1 MLLNGH
7 SSLFLWTH
15 FRALQSNAR
24 LGFISLIDCIV
35 QVKGFF
41 RSSTALSEFFFRF
54 LYFIFL
60 PGALKL
66 KARPAQLSQAVAV
79 KCHSR
84 QFASSSLRLAIHKP
98 IATIATS
105 ELDSALNAKSILL
118 SHKEWRNNLCLIDVF
133 TYCNHRYK
141 RDRGRSMGVM
151 EGNCGHDDTR
161 VHNGVAAWITCF
173 IFLSTF
179 DDCWKCL
186 CVNRVHA

>member
-1 MLLNGH
+1 MNPISCFTIQCKTGFHFAYWLYC
-7 SSLFLWTH
+7 SSK
-15 FRALQSNAR
+15 R
-24 LGFISLIDCIV
+24 
-35 QVKGFF
+35 FF

-60 PGALKL
+60 PGALEL

-84 QFASSSLRLAIHKP
+84 QFASSSLHLAIHKP

-141 RDRGRSMGVM
+141 RDKGRSMGVM
-151 EGNCGHDDTR
+151 EGNCGHYDTR
-161 VHNGVAAWITCF
+161 VHNGVDAWITCA
-173 IFLSTF
+173 LSFFQHLTI
-179 DDCWKCL
+179 
-186 CVNRVHA
+186 VENVYV